1 MIYALTNK
9 LIKIPVSCLIND
21 MSININYI
29 DTYTHNVNYII
40 IRDSNNT
47 NFYFEELKL
56 DCLDFP
62 LKNNE
67 IKEKKI
73 LSIPSV
79 KIFKKTFNKMFNVA
93 SILDNFS
100 YDCFKYDLNLFPLK
114 RNNWETILKNN
125 KIDFVLIESAWHGN
139 DGEWS
144 GSISKFD
151 DKSLLFKIVKYI
163 DKLGLPKVFYN
174 KEDPS
179 NYTIFRNFAKLF
191 NKDNDCVITTD
202 ELMVKYYKKLG
213 CKNVFS
219 FPFCCQPII
228 HNPVEKDLYPE
239 KDIIFPCSFYAK
251 TFPERSKEMEEMI
264 ENYYNFLDIYD
275 RQYLFNKLTVQIN
288 RINNMSKKYKFPTK
302 FNDIIKGSLQYSQ
315 VLYLYKK
322 YNCVMN
328 VNTVINS
335 PTMFSRRVVE
345 ASAMSTPVISNSS
358 KGMKKIYGNNIID
371 YTDREQVEKLIF
383 NDEFR
388 SKTGDKNYKT
398 TMINYT
404 YRKLINKLSSTIFT
418 IEKVNDDIQNLV
430 CLIFLDNETNLK
442 KFNFI
447 TKKYNYYI
455 ISDTYKNNNM
465 NVISFRELNKLEK
478 KWKYYIIM
486 NENCTYSRTYVDG
499 ILLPMLYTDAEIVGK
514 GCYHYRTENNI
525 ISRPLEHRF
534 SNRLNINTI
543 AIKLNNNTKK
553 LLNSKI
559 INNINKYLQ
568 EKFNGK
574 NMYSTDR
581 YDFIDLDIKYH
592 YMFKNKIKVNKIT
605 NHRVNKDQNVLKIV
619 MCQWKRQ
626 RNIQKLIFKL
636 NLQNDKNFELY
647 IWNNNYEER
656 RNLELSIKSNQP
668 KFNVYV
674 YHSYENVGGI
684 GRFYMVNH
692 LLNVKYFRFVIFI
705 DDDQIFNSSLVSIFR
720 NVAKEYHSY
729 NWYGRKFIKGNPYV
743 QLDNNGKKKDN
754 KNNRQKVLVNQEF
767 DYGGTGG
774 MIIDTRI
781 FSNLNFFYEFPKEY
795 TFVEDLWMS
804 YFAKKY
810 YNYKI
815 IKVDQNIQTIKDN
828 NDQCENIWDIKNH
841 LLEYCREQGWN
852 V

>member
-1 MIYALTNK
+1 
-9 LIKIPVSCLIND
+9 
-21 MSININYI
+21 
-29 DTYTHNVNYII
+29 
-40 IRDSNNT
+40 
-47 NFYFEELKL
+47 
-56 DCLDFP
+56 
-62 LKNNE
+62 
-67 IKEKKI
+67 
-73 LSIPSV
+73 
-79 KIFKKTFNKMFNVA
+79 
-93 SILDNFS
+93 
-100 YDCFKYDLNLFPLK
+100 
-114 RNNWETILKNN
+114 
-125 KIDFVLIESAWHGN
+125 
-139 DGEWS
+139 
-144 GSISKFD
+144 
-151 DKSLLFKIVKYI
+151 
-163 DKLGLPKVFYN
+163 
-174 KEDPS
+174 
-179 NYTIFRNFAKLF
+179 
-191 NKDNDCVITTD
+191 
-202 ELMVKYYKKLG
+202 
-213 CKNVFS
+213 
-219 FPFCCQPII
+219 
-228 HNPVEKDLYPE
+228 
-239 KDIIFPCSFYAK
+239 
-251 TFPERSKEMEEMI
+251 
-264 ENYYNFLDIYD
+264 
-275 RQYLFNKLTVQIN
+275 
-288 RINNMSKKYKFPTK
+288 
-302 FNDIIKGSLQYSQ
+302 
-315 VLYLYKK
+315 
-322 YNCVMN
+322 
-328 VNTVINS
+328 
-335 PTMFSRRVVE
+335 
-345 ASAMSTPVISNSS
+345 MSTPVISNSS